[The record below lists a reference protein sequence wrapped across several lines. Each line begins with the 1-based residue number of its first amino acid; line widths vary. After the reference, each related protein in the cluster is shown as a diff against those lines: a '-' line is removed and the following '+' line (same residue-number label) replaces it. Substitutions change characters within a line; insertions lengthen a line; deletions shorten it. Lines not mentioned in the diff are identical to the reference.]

1 MNPNP
6 AESVSVTYD
15 TETGEYTA
23 TFDPDALDA
32 SIAVIEATAAIRREE
47 PERHAPLFEVIDPD
61 ALDRICDRSSNDDT
75 FVEFSYLDHRVRV
88 RSGGHISVV
97 PKSTD

>member
-1 MNPNP
+1 MNPDP

-15 TETGEYTA
+15 AETGEYAA

-32 SIAVIEATAAIRREE
+32 SIAVIEATAAIRRED

-61 ALDRICDRSSNDDT
+61 ALDRICERSSNDDT

-97 PKSTD
+97 PKPTD